1 MSIIPPTLEGI
12 AEASRNLLRD
22 FPIFFEVD
30 LGPVNVSTIR
40 LPHPN
45 IEGSSLQVYVSAQ
58 PGPYAGNEHLTM
70 EPVPSTNWTV
80 DERNGLLKFNSPS
93 YQGKRCF
100 VAGYHY
106 EWFLTSDLLFHASTM
121 VSEHFFQRDVT
132 SLSQIPAVE
141 LEVLAMG
148 TVMKSLWTLVT
159 EFSTDIDINSPEGMF
174 IPARQRFQQVW
185 QMLQYWEQQY
195 EDRSRSLNVGLHN
208 IDIFNLRR
216 VSRMTNRFVPMYRSR
231 EYDDHNTPE
240 RYYPPIPTGMTTADG
255 TSETGESL
263 STIEEIG
270 RESIDLGFGGWQTGG
285 TSGGF

>member
-1 MSIIPPTLEGI
+1 MSIIPPTVEGI
-12 AEASRNLLRD
+12 AEAARNFLRD

-30 LGPVNVSTIR
+30 LGTVNVSTVR

-45 IEGSSLQVYVSAQ
+45 IEGATLQVYVSAQ
-58 PGPYAGNEHLTM
+58 PGPYSSNEDLTM
-70 EPVPSTNWTV
+70 TAVPSTDWTV
-80 DERNGLLKFNSPS
+80 DERNGLLKFNTVA

-106 EWFLTSDLLFHASTM
+106 EWFLNSDLMFHASTM
-121 VSEHFFQRDVT
+121 VSEHVFQREIN
-132 SLSQIPAVE
+132 SLSEMPPVE
-141 LEVLAMG
+141 LEILAMG

-185 QMLQYWEQQY
+185 QMLQYWESQY

-216 VSRMTNRFVPMYRSR
+216 VSRMTNRFVPMYKAR
-231 EYDDHNTPE
+231 EYDDHNPPE
-240 RYYPPIPTGMTTADG
+240 RYYPPIPSGMTTADG
-255 TSETGESL
+255 NTETGSDIR
-263 STIEEIG
+263 TVEEVG
-270 RESIDLGFGGWQTGG
+270 RESMDLGFGGWQTGG
-285 TSGGF
+285 TSGG